1 MVGADSSA
9 TRDERERLV
18 AALVAMAAT
27 YCGCSGMHTG
37 MALVL
42 GRDPSAG
49 NSWNRVGICGRAS
62 AYNMARAS

>member
-9 TRDERERLV
+9 ARDERERLV

-27 YCGCSGMHTG
+27 YSGCSGMHTG

-42 GRDPSAG
+42 GREPSAG
-49 NSWNRVGICGRAS
+49 NSRNRVGVCGRVS
-62 AYNMARAS
+62 ADNVAFAP